1 METAMNLS
9 KKIISLLFIL
19 NVAFAQLIS
28 IQGIARD
35 NSGASL
41 KDGDHTITFR
51 LYKALTG
58 GSSVWSEAQT
68 LKVVNGVFSTNLGS
82 ETSMASLNFNDKFF
96 LSLEIGSNGELSPRS
111 PLTMTP
117 YAIMAQLDGATN
129 VIPASGK
136 VGFGTT
142 SPDQQLH
149 VKGKAKIESDIRLEH
164 DDSQTGYIIHPRSNA
179 NYDRLY
185 IAPKI
190 GGKDEWSKGITLR
203 QDGRLGV
210 GTADPV
216 DKLHVIGKMR
226 ADNNGDALH
235 LVGTDHVKLNL
246 HPKGASGG
254 AQGVLGWVN
263 KNSTVMYIKGLLGD
277 IQLQAKSG
285 SKVYTNNNFEAPNI
299 MYIVDKKSSGNFNN
313 QTIQFTGLN
322 LDKHKRYKL
331 FFTVYASGK
340 NDSRFYIRL
349 NDNTASNVHRGE
361 SECKFWGGGWG
372 HDNVGNAGVTLGRQG
387 WNQGGWVSGEVTI
400 QRYPDGN
407 GASINGKIGNSATNP
422 VNCNSYGRFGDGA
435 NVTSIKLISSQIKW
449 SRGEATVYAVP
460 Y

>member
-1 METAMNLS
+1 MNFS

-19 NVAFAQLIS
+19 NIAFAQLIS

-51 LYKALTG
+51 LYKALSG
-58 GSSVWSEAQT
+58 GNAVWSEAQT

-82 ETSMASLNFNDKFF
+82 ETSMASLNFNDKYF

-129 VIPASGK
+129 VIPSAGK

-142 SPDQQLH
+142 NPDRELH
-149 VKGKAKIESDIRLEH
+149 VKGEAKIESNIRLEH
-164 DDSQTGYIIHPRSNA
+164 DDSKAGYIIHPRSGA
-179 NYDRLY
+179 KYDKLY

-190 GGKDEWSKGITLR
+190 NGREEWNKGITLR

-210 GTADPV
+210 GTGDPA
-216 DKLHVIGKMR
+216 DKLHVKGKMR

-235 LVGTDHVKLNL
+235 LVGTDHVKLSL
-246 HPKGASGG
+246 HPRGTGGG
-254 AQGVLGWVN
+254 AQGVVGWLS
-263 KNSTVMYIKGLLGD
+263 KNNPVMYIKGMLGD
-277 IQLQAKSG
+277 VRIDAKSG
-285 SKVYTNNNFEAPNI
+285 SKVYTTNNFEAPNI
-299 MYIVDKKSSGNFNN
+299 MYIIDKKSSGNFNN
-313 QTIQFTGLN
+313 QTIEFKNLN

-331 FFTVYASGK
+331 FFTVFANSK
-340 NDSRFYIRL
+340 SPDSHFYIRL
-349 NDNTASNVHRGE
+349 NNNTGNNVHKGE
-361 SECKFWGGGWG
+361 SECKHWGSGIA
-372 HDNVGNAGVTLGRQG
+372 HNNVGNAGVNLGRQG
-387 WNQGGWVSGEVTI
+387 WGQGGWVSGEVTI

-407 GASINGKIGNSATNP
+407 GASINSKMGISATNP
-422 VNCNSYGRFGDGA
+422 VNCNGYGRFGHGS
-435 NVTSIKLISSQIKW
+435 NVTSIKLISSTIKW
-449 SRGEATVYAVP
+449 NRGEVTLYAVP

>member
-1 METAMNLS
+1 MNLS

-51 LYKALTG
+51 LYKALSG
-58 GSSVWSEAQT
+58 GNAVWSEAQT

-82 ETSMASLNFNDKFF
+82 ETSMSSLNFNDKYF

-117 YAIMAQLDGATN
+117 YAIMAQLDGSTN

-179 NYDRLY
+179 NYDKLY

-190 GGKDEWSKGITLR
+190 AGKDEWSKGITLR

-210 GTADPV
+210 GTGDPT
-216 DKLHVIGKMR
+216 DKLHVDGKVR
-226 ADNNGDALH
+226 IDQNGTGLTIVGDDHSKIH
-235 LVGTDHVKLNL
+235 LMPRGT
-246 HPKGASGG
+246 SQG
-254 AQGVLGWVN
+254 AQGVLGWLS
-263 KNSTVMYIKGLLGD
+263 KNSTVMYIKGMLGD
-277 IQLQAKSG
+277 VRIDAKPG
-285 SKVYTNNNFEAPNI
+285 NKVYTTNNFEAPNI
-299 MYIVDKKSSGNFNN
+299 MYIVDKKSSSNFSSKEINFSG
-313 QTIQFTGLN
+313 IN
-322 LDKHKRYKL
+322 LDKDKKYKL
-331 FFTVYASGK
+331 FFTVYADGK
-340 NDSRFYIRL
+340 SDSHFYIRL
-349 NDNTASNVHRGE
+349 NNDTRSNIHRGE
-361 SECKFWGGGWG
+361 SMCKFWGSGEYPN
-372 HDNVGNAGVTLGRQG
+372 NVGNSGVTLGRQG
-387 WNQGGWVSGEVTI
+387 WSQGGYVSGEVTI
-400 QRYPDGN
+400 QRYRNGN
-407 GASINGKIGNSATNP
+407 GASVNGKIGISATNP
-422 VNCNSYGRFGDGA
+422 VNCTSYGRFGSGT
-435 NVTSIKLISSQIKW
+435 NVTSIKLISTQINFKD
-449 SRGEATVYAVP
+449 GELTLYALP
-460 Y
+460 H

>member
-1 METAMNLS
+1 MEKVMNLS

-51 LYKALTG
+51 LYKALSG
-58 GSSVWSEAQT
+58 GNAVWSEAQT

-129 VIPASGK
+129 VIPASGN
-136 VGFGTT
+136 VGFGTK
-142 SPDQQLH
+142 SPDRELH
-149 VKGKAKIESDIRLEH
+149 VKGEVKIESNLRLEH
-164 DDSQTGYIIHPRSNA
+164 DDSQTGYTIHPRSNA
-179 NYDRLY
+179 NYDKLY

-190 GGKDEWSKGITLR
+190 NGKDEWSKGITLR

-210 GTADPV
+210 GTGAPT
-216 DKLHVIGKMR
+216 DKLHVDGKVR
-226 ADNNGDALH
+226 IDQNGTGLTIVGDDHSKIH
-235 LVGTDHVKLNL
+235 LM
-246 HPKGASGG
+246 PKGTSQG
-254 AQGVLGWVN
+254 AQGVFGWLT
-263 KNSTVMYIKGLLGD
+263 KNSTVMYIKGMLGD
-277 IQLQAKSG
+277 VRIDAKPG
-285 SKVYTNNNFEAPNI
+285 NKVYTTNNFEAPNI
-299 MYIVDKKSSGNFNN
+299 MYIVDKKSSSNFSNKV
-313 QTIQFTGLN
+313 IEFTGLN

-340 NDSRFYIRL
+340 NDSHFYIRL
-349 NDNTASNVHRGE
+349 NNNTANNVHRGE
-361 SECKFWGGGWG
+361 SECKFWSGGWG
-372 HDNVGNAGVTLGRQG
+372 HNNVGNLGVNLGRQG

-422 VNCNSYGRFGDGA
+422 VNCNSYGRFGNGT
-435 NVTSIKLISSQIKW
+435 NVTSIKLISTQINW